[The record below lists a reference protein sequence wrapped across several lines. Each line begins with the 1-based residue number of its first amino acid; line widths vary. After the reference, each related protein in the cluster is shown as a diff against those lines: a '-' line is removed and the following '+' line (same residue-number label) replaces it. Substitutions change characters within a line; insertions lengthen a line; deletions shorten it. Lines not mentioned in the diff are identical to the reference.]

1 MRPSCGGEYR
11 HVHLGKPIVFY
22 IPFNGTGS
30 AQYPRRHDLSH
41 QHSSRIKNLKIE
53 KEEQRAVNKACL
65 LSEELGLPYLF
76 GYALAATTHL
86 GPARWLADTG
96 SGWDLVAKGDVHRSV
111 KAEKSENTINCLG
124 NCQWG
129 HCCRSSG

>member
-1 MRPSCGGEYR
+1 M
-11 HVHLGKPIVFY
+11 
-22 IPFNGTGS
+22 
-30 AQYPRRHDLSH
+30 
-41 QHSSRIKNLKIE
+41 
-53 KEEQRAVNKACL
+53 

-111 KAEKSENTINCLG
+111 KSEKSENTIALATANGDIVVDNCLSD
-124 NCQWG
+124 C
-129 HCCRSSG
+129 